1 LINREARQAFS
12 TPTAVLLLAL
22 LISANLLGQ
31 SAGTLSGTVVGP
43 SATPVANAKVS
54 IKSAASAQPTE
65 IQTDAAG
72 RYSASNLP
80 PGDYQVVVSAEGLA
94 PKTVAVTIAPGSSQT
109 LDLALTAA
117 AAGQN
122 AVSLEDLGLTPNQT
136 QGSAQDQALL
146 DRRSHMLKTHQRLGL
161 ITLAPLVATLAV
173 SNGAAGRHSTAS
185 GRDLHM
191 ALGVTTVG
199 LYFTSA
205 SFAIFAPK
213 IPGTTVR
220 GPIKLHRAL
229 AWVHGTGMVLTP
241 ILGALAYQQLNN
253 GERVH
258 GLAKAHG
265 TVAIVTSA
273 AYGLSIAAVSIRF

>member
-1 LINREARQAFS
+1 L
-12 TPTAVLLLAL
+12 V
-22 LISANLLGQ
+22 
-31 SAGTLSGTVVGP
+31 
-43 SATPVANAKVS
+43 
-54 IKSAASAQPTE
+54 
-65 IQTDAAG
+65 
-72 RYSASNLP
+72 
-80 PGDYQVVVSAEGLA
+80 

-109 LDLALTAA
+109 MDLALTAA

-122 AVSLEDLGLTPNQT
+122 APSLEDLGLTPAQT
-136 QGSAQDQALL
+136 QGSAQDQARL

-205 SFAIFAPK
+205 SYAIFAPK
-213 IPGTTVR
+213 IPATTVR
-220 GPIKLHRAL
+220 GPIKLHRTL

-258 GLAKAHG
+258 GIAKAHG
-265 TVAIVTSA
+265 PVAIVTSA

>member
-1 LINREARQAFS
+1 MHRGLRQVFS
-12 TPTAVLLLAL
+12 NPIIALLLAFLIAADL
-22 LISANLLGQ
+22 LAQ

-43 SATPVANAKVS
+43 SGMPVPNAKVS
-54 IKSAASAQPTE
+54 IKSAAAAQATE
-65 IQTDAAG
+65 IQTNAAG
-72 RYSASNLP
+72 RYSAPSLP
-80 PGDYQVVVSAEGLA
+80 AGDYQVVVSAEGLV
-94 PKTVAVTIAPGSSQT
+94 PKAVAVTIASGSSLT
-109 LDLALTAA
+109 TDFALTAA

-122 AVSLEDLGLTPNQT
+122 APSLEDLGLTPSQT
-136 QGSAQDQALL
+136 QGSAQDQARL

-205 SFAIFAPK
+205 SYAIFAPK
-213 IPGTTVR
+213 IPATTVR
-220 GPIKLHRAL
+220 GPIKLHRTL

-258 GLAKAHG
+258 GIAKAHG
-265 TVAIVTSA
+265 PVAIVTSA
-273 AYGLSIAAVSIRF
+273 AYGLSIVAVSIRF

>member
-1 LINREARQAFS
+1 MNRDGRQVLTNPIA
-12 TPTAVLLLAL
+12 ALLLAF
-22 LISANLLGQ
+22 LIAANLLAQ

-43 SATPVANAKVS
+43 SGTPVPNAKVS
-54 IKSAASAQPTE
+54 IKSAAAVQATE
-65 IQTDAAG
+65 IQTNAAG
-72 RYSASNLP
+72 RFSAPNLP
-80 PGDYQVVVSAEGLA
+80 AGDYQVVVSAEGLV

-109 LDLALTAA
+109 MDLALTAA

-122 AVSLEDLGLTPNQT
+122 APSLEDLGLTPAQT
-136 QGSAQDQALL
+136 QGSAQDQARL

-205 SFAIFAPK
+205 SYAIFAPK
-213 IPGTTVR
+213 IPATTVR
-220 GPIKLHRAL
+220 GPIKLHRTL

-258 GLAKAHG
+258 GIAKAHG
-265 TVAIVTSA
+265 PVAIVTSA